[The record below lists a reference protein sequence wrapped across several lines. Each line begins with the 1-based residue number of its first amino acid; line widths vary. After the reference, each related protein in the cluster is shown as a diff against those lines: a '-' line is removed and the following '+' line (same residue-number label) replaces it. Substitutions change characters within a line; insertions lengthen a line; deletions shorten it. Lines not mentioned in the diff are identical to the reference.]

1 MEAIIWGY
9 ILTGPGRPPRDTQRK
24 VMGYV
29 GADTSAG
36 GTIWEDKLPARATRP
51 QNQLTERNYLLGAV
65 KEGDQV
71 HFASLLCMGVSGP
84 DVDWLLDQLK
94 RRGATAIVHDGIR
107 EVDPT
112 EGRAEVIADF
122 ERARNAMHVARSR
135 AKKRRK
141 PKV

>member
-1 MEAIIWGY
+1 MGATIWGY

-29 GADTSAG
+29 GADISAA

-51 QNQLTERNYLLGAV
+51 QNQLTERNFLLGAV
-65 KEGDQV
+65 EAGDQV
-71 HFASLLCMGVSGP
+71 HFASLLCMGVSGA
-84 DVDWLLDQLK
+84 DVDWMLDQLK

-107 EVDPT
+107 EIDPS
-112 EGRAEVIADF
+112 EDRAEVLADF

-135 AKKRRK
+135 AKKRK
-141 PKV
+141 SE

>member
-1 MEAIIWGY
+1 MEATIWGY

-29 GADTSAG
+29 GADISTA

-65 KEGDQV
+65 KPGDQV

-107 EVDPT
+107 EIDPT
-112 EGRAEVIADF
+112 EDRADILADF

-135 AKKRRK
+135 AKKRK
-141 PKV
+141 SE